1 MILKTTLKEAL
12 KSGKLNEFIKER
24 KGLTGNKEV
33 FDKAISS
40 MAKGKSPKVQEA
52 YSLEKDES

>member
-1 MILKTTLKEAL
+1 MITLKEAI
-12 KSGKLNEFIKER
+12 KKKKLCQFIKER
-24 KGLTGNKEV
+24 KDSTGDKKV

-52 YSLEKDES
+52 SSLEKDES